1 MNGSNLL
8 FLFYLHQN
16 GIITNYELQNIKLK
30 YPHYNL
36 ENLMK
41 KIKDILLI
49 DNNKKERCDNI
60 FDKFVELDNN
70 KIKSLLKKL
79 YLIYIRKI
87 RMLKFHYFYEWNK
100 KINLLIDNKSNYRKK
115 TNFNPQ
121 LMIQNCNSCK
131 NINNKITKTS
141 HQRAKSSY
149 DYKQITH
156 LSLLKEMKPIIKK
169 KKKKDEINY
178 KVIPIPQNKLHKLT
192 PIEKKKFFYNL
203 SNSNIF
209 KQEKIQKLRENL
221 NKDYEKKFTFSPNL
235 ISKKNKNS
243 NKINHNTIN
252 QNHFN
257 TITTLKKDRLRNN
270 GNYNINYSNYIK
282 NKKEKLEKILS
293 DMIIEN
299 GITFKPKLNDN
310 YNSKTIKESFNE
322 RYNNYMKNRENE
334 LFNDKSSTPEIDKE
348 CTFSPKININYF
360 PHNYILQTPFE
371 QRLEYYQKEYE
382 NHIKDIKNKYS
393 KSFTF
398 KPSTAETPS
407 EKDNMSKIIG
417 QNSLG
422 DYDPKRITFS
432 SGNYFENKNENQKNK
447 EAENLYSKSEEI
459 KEIDEDTFLYNS
471 Q

>member
-16 GIITNYELQNIKLK
+16 GIITNYELQNIKLN

-87 RMLKFHYFYEWNK
+87 RMLKFHYFYEWKK

-131 NINNKITKTS
+131 NINNKITKPS

-169 KKKKDEINY
+169 KKKK
-178 KVIPIPQNKLHKLT
+178 
-192 PIEKKKFFYNL
+192 
-203 SNSNIF
+203 
-209 KQEKIQKLRENL
+209 
-221 NKDYEKKFTFSPNL
+221 
-235 ISKKNKNS
+235 
-243 NKINHNTIN
+243 
-252 QNHFN
+252 
-257 TITTLKKDRLRNN
+257 
-270 GNYNINYSNYIK
+270 
-282 NKKEKLEKILS
+282 
-293 DMIIEN
+293 
-299 GITFKPKLNDN
+299 
-310 YNSKTIKESFNE
+310 
-322 RYNNYMKNRENE
+322 MK
-334 LFNDKSSTPEIDKE
+334 
-348 CTFSPKININYF
+348 
-360 PHNYILQTPFE
+360 
-371 QRLEYYQKEYE
+371 
-382 NHIKDIKNKYS
+382 
-393 KSFTF
+393 
-398 KPSTAETPS
+398 
-407 EKDNMSKIIG
+407 
-417 QNSLG
+417 
-422 DYDPKRITFS
+422 
-432 SGNYFENKNENQKNK
+432 
-447 EAENLYSKSEEI
+447 
-459 KEIDEDTFLYNS
+459 
-471 Q
+471 